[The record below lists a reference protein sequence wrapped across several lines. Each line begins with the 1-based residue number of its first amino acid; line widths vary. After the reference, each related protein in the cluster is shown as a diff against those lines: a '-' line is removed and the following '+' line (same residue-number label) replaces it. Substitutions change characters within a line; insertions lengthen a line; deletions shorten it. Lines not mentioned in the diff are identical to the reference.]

1 MKKRLLLVSPRRCDA
16 SYDGFT
22 DRIRSVVEES
32 GRLLIAS
39 LATVAALVPPEFDV
53 AIVDENVEPID
64 FDGTYDLVGI
74 TSFPSQL
81 YRAEE
86 IAREFSRRGVLVI
99 CGGSSV
105 SLSPERWRS
114 FSDVLIVGEAERI
127 WPRFLRDYLAGSH
140 EAEYRETERFD
151 LSITPVPD
159 YSGYSKECLESY
171 SMGIVQTSRGCPF
184 NCEFCDAIVYSG
196 RRTRYKPIE
205 TILREVENL
214 QRMGMGRQILLSDDN
229 FVGSRSK
236 AKEILAALRDW
247 NRRQARPV
255 AFHTQLTIDCAS
267 DDEFLEL
274 AAEAGLARVYTGI
287 ETPNVESLKETQKR
301 PNINTDMLQAI
312 QKFHLHGIQIMSG
325 AIVGFDHD
333 DLSIFQRQLDFFMQS
348 GIAVVRVAPLEVLDG
363 TRLKERMVREGR
375 YIDWEDRGR
384 AGPKTINE
392 LDDITFVPKQMT
404 IEQLKQ
410 GIYWLLWQLYN
421 PDNFVERF
429 RSFFA
434 RYEGS
439 PKKDQLTVPRAG
451 LEKKMVGFL
460 GRFLKYILIQST
472 RAERDAFWK
481 MFRCAGRSSHPRR
494 FMILFVDFL
503 EFINTRQK
511 LCEWYPT
518 IAEIGYPS

>member
-1 MKKRLLLVSPRRCDA
+1 MKKRVLLVSPKRCDA

-39 LATVAALVPPEFDV
+39 LATVAAMVPPEFDV
-53 AIVDENVEPID
+53 TIVDENVEPID
-64 FDGTYDLVGI
+64 LEGVYDLVGI

-86 IAREFSRRGVLVI
+86 IAREFSRRGVLVV

-114 FSDVLIVGEAERI
+114 FSDVLIIGEAERT

-140 EAEYRETERFD
+140 ESEYRETERFE
-151 LSITPVPD
+151 LSITPIPD
-159 YSGYSKECLESY
+159 YSGYSKESLKSY

-196 RRTRYKPIE
+196 RKIRYKPIE
-205 TILREVENL
+205 TILSEVENL
-214 QRMGMGRQILLSDDN
+214 QRVGLGRTILLSDDN
-229 FVGSRSK
+229 FAGSRRK

-247 NRRQARPV
+247 NRKQPRPV
-255 AFHTQLTIDCAS
+255 SFHTQLTIDCAN

-274 AAEAGLARVYTGI
+274 AAEAGLARVYSGI
-287 ETPNVESLKETQKR
+287 ETPNIESLKETQKR
-301 PNINTDMLQAI
+301 PNINIDMLQAI
-312 QKFHLHGIQIMSG
+312 RKFHLHGIQIMSG

-333 DLSIFQRQLDFFMQS
+333 DLSIFEKQLDFFMQS
-348 GIAVVRVAPLEVLDG
+348 GISIVRVAPLEVLDG

-384 AGPKTINE
+384 VGQTINE
-392 LDDITFVPKQMT
+392 LDDITFVPRQMT

-410 GIYWLLWQLYN
+410 GIYWLLWQLYK
-421 PDNFVERF
+421 PDNFVRRF
-429 RSFFA
+429 RSFFE
-434 RYEGS
+434 RYES
-439 PKKDQLTVPRAG
+439 SSKRNQLSVPRAG

-460 GRFLKYILIQST
+460 GRFLKYIVFQS
-472 RAERDAFWK
+472 APDERDTFWK
-481 MFRCAGRSSHPRR
+481 MLRCATRSSHPRR

-503 EFINTRQK
+503 EFMNTRQK

-518 IAEIGYPS
+518 IDTIDYPS